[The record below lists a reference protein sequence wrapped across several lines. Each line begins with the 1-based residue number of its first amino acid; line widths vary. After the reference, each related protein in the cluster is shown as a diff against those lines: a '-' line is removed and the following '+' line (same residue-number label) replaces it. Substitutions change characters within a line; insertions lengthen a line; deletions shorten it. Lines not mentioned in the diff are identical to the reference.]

1 MSTSSQDY
9 AVLGTFR
16 DYGANIS
23 GTVVN
28 AIAVSMIMFF
38 GGSMNSSRGFLFTA
52 ISIGIVSC
60 GCLFIGFIG
69 TKEHV
74 RVDRNPFPSR
84 TASRHSRP
92 TAPARSSAL

>member
-1 MSTSSQDY
+1 
-9 AVLGTFR
+9 
-16 DYGANIS
+16 
-23 GTVVN
+23 
-28 AIAVSMIMFF
+28 MFF

-74 RVDRNPFPSR
+74 RVDPEPVPFKDCLKAFAANRPSQILCVMIICASLWVWASVWCGPPTMRCIISR
-84 TASRHSRP
+84 TP
-92 TAPARSSAL
+92 I